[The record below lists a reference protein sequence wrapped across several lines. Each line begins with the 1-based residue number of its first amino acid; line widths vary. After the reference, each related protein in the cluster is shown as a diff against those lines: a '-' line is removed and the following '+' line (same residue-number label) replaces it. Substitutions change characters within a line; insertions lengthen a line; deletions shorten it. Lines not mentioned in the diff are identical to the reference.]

1 MIWVWHLK
9 VICTDGCEAGYLS
22 LVMECGVASI
32 KSCMFFCGKASKM
45 RQHCLES
52 ALKDAWNTAQTSW
65 RSWFW
70 CVSSKYIMGLAEETS
85 RKTATMVGAR
95 EGPKTPRAAAFFV
108 LLPQQSQ
115 LDDYCKG
122 LSLPKTFGDDLIITY
137 YHHPWNIM
145 KWECRNAVLNH
156 QLGWANPLPLP
167 GKLQATAA
175 TQHLLGQT
183 LVEFHP
189 MLGTAA
195 LWTHPLL
202 MRYS

>member
-1 MIWVWHLK
+1 M
-9 VICTDGCEAGYLS
+9 GCEAGYLS

-52 ALKDAWNTAQTSW
+52 GLKDAWNTAQTSW

-115 LDDYCKG
+115 LG
-122 LSLPKTFGDDLIITY
+122 WWLLQGVTLPKTFGMIWLSPSMK
-137 YHHPWNIM
+137 YHEVGIS
-145 KWECRNAVLNH
+145 ECRS
-156 QLGWANPLPLP
+156 QPP
-167 GKLQATAA
+167 GRMGKRILSHCQVSFMQA

>member
-1 MIWVWHLK
+1 M
-9 VICTDGCEAGYLS
+9 GCEAGYLS

-52 ALKDAWNTAQTSW
+52 GLKDAWNTAQTSW

-115 LDDYCKG
+115 LGWWLLQHLGWFD
-122 LSLPKTFGDDLIITY
+122 

-145 KWECRNAVLNH
+145 KWEFRNAVLNH
-156 QLGWANPLPLP
+156 QVGWAKESSPI
-167 GKLQATAA
+167 A
-175 TQHLLGQT
+175 
-183 LVEFHP
+183 
-189 MLGTAA
+189 
-195 LWTHPLL
+195 
-202 MRYS
+202 R